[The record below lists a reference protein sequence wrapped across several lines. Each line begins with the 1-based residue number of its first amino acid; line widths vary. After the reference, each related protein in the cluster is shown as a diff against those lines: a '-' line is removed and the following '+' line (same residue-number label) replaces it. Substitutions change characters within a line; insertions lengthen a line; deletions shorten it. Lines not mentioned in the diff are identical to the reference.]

1 VRAQRKLRRVNED
14 DPITRQMGDD
24 RQVSQAET
32 GSLASATFSSLDEM
46 QRWVFRRILNEG
58 APASPRDLPTL
69 ELPPIQLVLTNPRR
83 RVLTS
88 VSRKWRLPLAVGE
101 FCWHLSASNELSFI
115 RYYSERWSEFAD
127 DEQTIRG
134 SCYGYRLFR
143 GAEGSPSQWETA
155 HKLLRQDPSTR
166 RAVLLM
172 SQPLLDRDITA
183 KDVACATSLQFLLRD
198 GQLDAVL
205 HMRSNDAFW
214 GLPYDVFLFTMLQ
227 ELFAAELNVEPGRYY
242 HSIGSLHLYQRHVR
256 TAKTVLDD
264 SNWGDFEMPRLSN
277 PEALP
282 QFLSAERALRLGDP
296 SAPRLLETLPQ
307 YWRQLAEILGYYRL
321 GQRSVDSMNSIVH
334 SPYNAVLVCL
344 GGGKVLALR

>member
-1 VRAQRKLRRVNED
+1 MRAQRKLHRVSED
-14 DPITRQMGDD
+14 DPIARPM
-24 RQVSQAET
+24 A
-32 GSLASATFSSLDEM
+32 GSLASPKFSSLDEM

-58 APASPRDLPTL
+58 VPTAPRDLPTL
-69 ELPPIQLVLTNPRR
+69 ELPPIQLVLANPRH

-88 VSRKWRLPLAVGE
+88 VSRKWSLPLAVGE
-101 FCWHLSASNELSFI
+101 FCWHLSASNELLFI
-115 RYYSERWSEFAD
+115 RYYSDRWSEFAD
-127 DEQTIRG
+127 DERTIRG

-143 GAEGSPSQWETA
+143 SAENSPSQWETA

-172 SQPLLDRDITA
+172 SQPLLDGDIAA

-227 ELFAAELNVEPGRYY
+227 ELFAAELNVELGRYY

-256 TAKTVLDD
+256 AAKTVLDD
-264 SNWGDFEMPRLSN
+264 SNWGDFEMPRLSS

-282 QFLSAERALRLGDP
+282 QFLSAERALRLGDS
-296 SAPRLLETLPQ
+296 SAPRLVETLPQ
-307 YWRQLAEILGYYRL
+307 YWRQLAEILGYYRF
-321 GQRSVDSMNSIVH
+321 GQRCADDKNSIVH
-334 SPYNAVLVCL
+334 SPYNAVLACL

>member
-1 VRAQRKLRRVNED
+1 MRVQRKLSSAD
-14 DPITRQMGDD
+14 KGDPIIRQMADD
-24 RQVSQAET
+24 LHVRQVGTASVASHIFL
-32 GSLASATFSSLDEM
+32 SLYEM
-46 QRWVFRRILNEG
+46 QKWVFRQILSEG
-58 APASPRDLPTL
+58 AYSSPRNLPTF
-69 ELPPIQLVLTNPRR
+69 EIPPIQLVLANPRR

-88 VSRKWRLPLAVGE
+88 VSRKWRLPLAIGE

-115 RYYSERWSEFAD
+115 RHYSDRWSEFAD
-127 DEQTIRG
+127 DERTIRG

-143 GAEGSPSQWETA
+143 GGERSPSQWETA

-166 RAVLLM
+166 RAVLLT
-172 SQPLLDRDITA
+172 SQPLADGDITA

-227 ELFAAELNVEPGRYY
+227 ELFAAELNVELGRYY

-256 TAKTVLDD
+256 AAKTVLDD

-282 QFLSAERALRLGDP
+282 QFLSAERALRLGDS
-296 SAPRLLETLPQ
+296 SAPRLVETLPQ

-321 GQRSVDSMNSIVH
+321 GQRCADGKNSIVH
-334 SPYNAVLVCL
+334 SPYNAVLACL